1 MPSSFCCVYRKYL
14 SDYQTINELVW
25 CSMKRLNFRL
35 GTKSCNGQTFAK
47 PEFIPISGIRSL
59 AQTTSKRENLTAFH
73 LPASQ
78 SLTPRRSPPHNGN
91 AAMNKKQRVLHIV
104 GKNLTRI
111 ARPKPKVTRDMKN
124 VSAVLH
130 RCVNR
135 IPSEEI
141 ALHPVDQ
148 TIAAHF
154 FRSRQRPN
162 ISARLNQQRRHMT
175 PDKTG
180 CASDE
185 DMLSDEKMMKIV
197 RDHADRMIAGTSCFR
212 AWMTS
217 AGKSIS
223 IHGSP
228 VTSSYPNRPASTNVL
243 KTSS

>member
-1 MPSSFCCVYRKYL
+1 MPSSCVYRKYL

-111 ARPKPKVTRDMKN
+111 ARPETIIPRDMKKTYRQ
-124 VSAVLH
+124 SF
-130 RCVNR
+130 
-135 IPSEEI
+135 
-141 ALHPVDQ
+141 
-148 TIAAHF
+148 IAASIESRRRRSPCTQSIELSRRPF
-154 FRSRQRPN
+154 FDLVN
-162 ISARLNQQRRHMT
+162 ARTLAR
-175 PDKTG
+175 
-180 CASDE
+180 
-185 DMLSDEKMMKIV
+185 
-197 RDHADRMIAGTSCFR
+197 
-212 AWMTS
+212 
-217 AGKSIS
+217 
-223 IHGSP
+223 
-228 VTSSYPNRPASTNVL
+228 
-243 KTSS
+243 